1 MAALA
6 TSSRVAGT
14 GAGDGADLMW
24 QLAMEHSPI
33 GMMLVSPDGEVL
45 AVNNALCDMLG
56 YDPDVLTSMTIQD
69 ITHPDDVDADRRLA
83 MDVLAGKSDSLRI
96 TKRYLR
102 SDGSIMVGELSLVLQ
117 RDDSGDPVHY
127 IDQIV
132 DLSERRAFEA
142 RLESAERQV
151 DAEHRRA
158 EAVFESVAVGLLF
171 LDADGNYL
179 AYNSRHQQLL
189 DLAFPSGHLGHA
201 GQDGSVLDAE
211 QTHTLT
217 REEMPSMR
225 ATSGEE
231 FDNVLVWVGGDAATR
246 RALSVSA
253 RSVHDS
259 TGNFA
264 GSALAY
270 HDVTDLM
277 RAIQVKD
284 DFLASVS
291 HELRT
296 PLTSALAYLELLEG
310 AGHLEPAV
318 RTQIAAVRRNAVRL
332 SHLVADLLFTA
343 TATSGAL
350 VIDPFRVDLAQVL
363 REAVEAARPDAED
376 GGVAL
381 EADLPETLSVV
392 VDGIRL
398 RQAADNLIANAIK
411 YTLPDGYV
419 RVALSTTDER
429 LEIVVADS
437 GEGIDESDL
446 ADIFS
451 TFVRGQNAR
460 RRLVPGTGLGLSIVR
475 TIAEAHGG
483 EVSLQSE
490 VGVGTTVRLVLPR

>member
-1 MAALA
+1 MAAL
-6 TSSRVAGT
+6 TTRSRAAGT
-14 GAGDGADLMW
+14 GTDLVW

-83 MDVLAGKSDSLRI
+83 MDVLAGRSDSLRI

-102 SDGSIMVGELSLVLQ
+102 SDGSVMVGDVSLVLQ
-117 RDDSGDPVHY
+117 RDDCGDPVHY

-151 DAEHRRA
+151 DAERRRA

-217 REEMPSMR
+217 REEMPSVR

-231 FDNVLVWVGGDAATR
+231 FDNVLVWAGDDAATR

-253 RSVHDS
+253 RPVHDRA
-259 TGNFA
+259 GNFA

-318 RTQIAAVRRNAVRL
+318 RTQIAAVRRNATRL

-350 VIDPFRVDLAQVL
+350 VIDPFSVDLAQVL

-398 RQAADNLIANAIK
+398 RQVADNLIANAIK

-483 EVSLQSE
+483 EVSLESA